1 MTRRPVF
8 LSGRRPALLAL
19 LAGMALLTP
28 AAHAARMTL
37 SGEDLDLSVP
47 CTGQVRVVVD
57 PAMKDG
63 ATLDSSSMT
72 QVAMHTGK
80 EEAQS
85 RISIATKACAPNGK
99 LTISISPSTGLTIH
113 DSHDTHFIITGKLA
127 SLDASLDSTTMDIED
142 TQSLDLNMQGASS
155 VHIKSLERAA
165 QIVASG
171 TSTLTADTAQL
182 AALSAQLTQNA
193 TMTLSGSSIDALTL
207 VTADQASATILG
219 HATVATVAAN
229 GTGEVNIESVSGP
242 MVRSGKGTVRVGA
255 PNGVIYR
262 PTPPPP
268 AALPVPATPVPLPS
282 TPVQTPVRGVDAAPA
297 VPTPVVPTPAPV
309 PAPTAPSIPESPA
322 VPQAPSA
329 TPSAKVA
336 QPDNAPV
343 TTSPVANVPAAAAP
357 ATPSTFGSAST
368 PLTAPQTSPAAPAPQ
383 HSKTPAKPTVT
394 PAPEST
400 SAPSTPTPATPT
412 PVTPTP
418 VTPAPVAP
426 TLANPATVTPPAAGN
441 GSQNGSQGE

>member
-8 LSGRRPALLAL
+8 FSTPRPVLLVLLAGVALLA
-19 LAGMALLTP
+19 P

-99 LTISISPSTGLTIH
+99 LTISISPNTGLTIH
-113 DSHDTHFIITGKLA
+113 DSHDTHFVITGTLA

-171 TSTLTADTAQL
+171 TSTLTADTVQL
-182 AALSAQLTQNA
+182 TALSAQLTQNA
-193 TMTLSGSSIDALTL
+193 AMTLSGSSIDALTL

-229 GTGEVNIESVSGP
+229 GTGEVNIETVSGP

-255 PNGVIYR
+255 QNGVIYR
-262 PTPPPP
+262 PTSPPP
-268 AALPVPATPVPLPS
+268 APLPVPTTPAPLPS
-282 TPVQTPVRGVDAAPA
+282 TPVQAPA
-297 VPTPVVPTPAPV
+297 TRTEATATV
-309 PAPTAPSIPESPA
+309 PAPIVPAPAPIPAPTVPSAPESPT
-322 VPQAPSA
+322 VPQAPIV
-329 TPSAKVA
+329 TPSAKAA
-336 QPDNAPV
+336 QSDNAPV
-343 TTSPVANVPAAAAP
+343 VTSPAANTPVTATPTTSA
-357 ATPSTFGSAST
+357 SAST
-368 PLTAPQTSPAAPAPQ
+368 PITAPQTASPTAPQTSPAPQ
-383 HSKTPAKPTVT
+383 DSKTPAKPIIT

-400 SAPSTPTPATPT
+400 PAPTTPAPATPT
-412 PVTPTP
+412 L
-418 VTPAPVAP
+418 VTPAP
-426 TLANPATVTPPAAGN
+426 ANPATVTPPAAGN
-441 GSQNGSQGE
+441 HSQGE

>member
-8 LSGRRPALLAL
+8 FSGPRPALLAL
-19 LAGMALLTP
+19 LAGVTLLAP
-28 AAHAARMTL
+28 AAHAARLTL

-63 ATLDSSSMT
+63 ATLDSSSMA

-99 LTISISPSTGLTIH
+99 LTISISPNTGLTIH
-113 DSHDTHFIITGKLA
+113 DSHDTHFVITGKLA

-171 TSTLTADTAQL
+171 ASTLTADTVQL
-182 AALSAQLTQNA
+182 TALSAQLTQNA
-193 TMTLSGSSIDALTL
+193 AMTLSGSSIDALTL

-229 GTGEVNIESVSGP
+229 GTGEVNIEAVSGP

-255 PNGVIYR
+255 QNGVIYR

-268 AALPVPATPVPLPS
+268 APLPVPATPAPLPS
-282 TPVQTPVRGVDAAPA
+282 TPVQAPA
-297 VPTPVVPTPAPV
+297 TGTEAATTVPAPVVPAPAPV
-309 PAPTAPSIPESPA
+309 PAPTAPSVPESPT
-322 VPQAPSA
+322 VPQAPSV
-329 TPSAKVA
+329 TPSAKAA

-343 TTSPVANVPAAAAP
+343 TTPPAATAPATEAP
-357 ATPSTFGSAST
+357 ATPSTSASAST
-368 PLTAPQTSPAAPAPQ
+368 PVTTPQTAAPTAPQTSPAAPAPQ
-383 HSKTPAKPTVT
+383 DSKTPAKPTVT

-400 SAPSTPTPATPT
+400 PAPTTPAPATPT

-418 VTPAPVAP
+418 
-426 TLANPATVTPPAAGN
+426 ANPATITPPAAGN
-441 GSQNGSQGE
+441 GSQGD

>member
-8 LSGRRPALLAL
+8 FSGPRPALLAL
-19 LAGMALLTP
+19 LAGVALLAP

-63 ATLDSSSMT
+63 ATLDSSSMA

-80 EEAQS
+80 EEAES

-113 DSHDTHFIITGKLA
+113 DSHDTHFVITGKLA

-171 TSTLTADTAQL
+171 ASTLTADTAQL

-229 GTGEVNIESVSGP
+229 GTGEVNIEAVSGP

-255 PNGVIYR
+255 QNGVIYR

-268 AALPVPATPVPLPS
+268 AALPVPATPAPLPS
-282 TPVQTPVRGVDAAPA
+282 TPVQAPA
-297 VPTPVVPTPAPV
+297 TGTEAAVPAPVAPTPAPV
-309 PAPTAPSIPESPA
+309 PAPTAPSVPESPA
-322 VPQAPSA
+322 VPQAPSV
-329 TPSAKVA
+329 TPSAKAA

-343 TTSPVANVPAAAAP
+343 TIPPAANAPATAAP
-357 ATPSTFGSAST
+357 ATPSTSASAST
-368 PLTAPQTSPAAPAPQ
+368 PVTAPQTASQTAPQTSPAAPAPQ
-383 HSKTPAKPTVT
+383 DSKTPTKPTVT

-400 SAPSTPTPATPT
+400 PAPVTPAPATPT
-412 PVTPTP
+412 PVTP
-418 VTPAPVAP
+418 AP
-426 TLANPATVTPPAAGN
+426 ANPATVTPPAAGN
-441 GSQNGSQGE
+441 GSQGE

>member
-8 LSGRRPALLAL
+8 FSGPRPALLAL
-19 LAGMALLTP
+19 LAGVALLAP

-63 ATLDSSSMT
+63 ATLDSSSMA

-80 EEAQS
+80 EEAES

-113 DSHDTHFIITGKLA
+113 DSHDTHFVITGKLA

-171 TSTLTADTAQL
+171 ASTLTADTAQL

-229 GTGEVNIESVSGP
+229 GTGEVNIEAVSGP

-255 PNGVIYR
+255 QNGVIYR
-262 PTPPPP
+262 PTLPPP
-268 AALPVPATPVPLPS
+268 AALPVPATPAPLPS
-282 TPVQTPVRGVDAAPA
+282 TPVQAPA
-297 VPTPVVPTPAPV
+297 TGTEAAATVPAPVVPTPAPV
-309 PAPTAPSIPESPA
+309 PAPTAPSVPESPA
-322 VPQAPSA
+322 VPQAPSV
-329 TPSAKVA
+329 TPSAKAV

-343 TTSPVANVPAAAAP
+343 TTPPAANAPATAAP
-357 ATPSTFGSAST
+357 ATPSTSASAST
-368 PLTAPQTSPAAPAPQ
+368 PVTAPQTASPTAPQTSPAAPAPQ
-383 HSKTPAKPTVT
+383 DSKTPAKPTVT

-400 SAPSTPTPATPT
+400 PAPVTPAPATPT
-412 PVTPTP
+412 PVI
-418 VTPAPVAP
+418 PAP
-426 TLANPATVTPPAAGN
+426 ANPATVTPPAAGN
-441 GSQNGSQGE
+441 GSQGE

>member
-8 LSGRRPALLAL
+8 FSGPRPALLAL
-19 LAGMALLTP
+19 LAP

-63 ATLDSSSMT
+63 ATLDSSSMA

-80 EEAQS
+80 EEAES

-113 DSHDTHFIITGKLA
+113 DSHDTHFVITGKLA

-171 TSTLTADTAQL
+171 ASTLTADTAQL

-229 GTGEVNIESVSGP
+229 GTGEVNIEAVSGP

-255 PNGVIYR
+255 QNGVIYR

-268 AALPVPATPVPLPS
+268 AALPVPATPAPLPS
-282 TPVQTPVRGVDAAPA
+282 TPVQAPA
-297 VPTPVVPTPAPV
+297 TGTEAAVPAPVAPTPAPV
-309 PAPTAPSIPESPA
+309 PAPTAPSVPESPA
-322 VPQAPSA
+322 VPQAPSV
-329 TPSAKVA
+329 TPSAKAA

-343 TTSPVANVPAAAAP
+343 TTPPAANAPATAAP
-357 ATPSTFGSAST
+357 ATPSTSASAST
-368 PLTAPQTSPAAPAPQ
+368 PVTAPQTASPTAPQTSPAAPAPQ
-383 HSKTPAKPTVT
+383 DSKTPTKPTGT

-400 SAPSTPTPATPT
+400 PAPVTPAPA
-412 PVTPTP
+412 TPTP
-418 VTPAPVAP
+418 VTPAPVTP
-426 TLANPATVTPPAAGN
+426 TPANPATVTPPAAGN
-441 GSQNGSQGE
+441 GSQGE

>member
-8 LSGRRPALLAL
+8 FSGPRPALLAL
-19 LAGMALLTP
+19 LAGVALLAP
-28 AAHAARMTL
+28 AAHAARLTL

-63 ATLDSSSMT
+63 ATLDSSSMA

-99 LTISISPSTGLTIH
+99 LTISISPNTGLTIH
-113 DSHDTHFIITGKLA
+113 DSHDTHFVITGKLA

-171 TSTLTADTAQL
+171 ASTLTADTVQL
-182 AALSAQLTQNA
+182 TALSAQLTQNA
-193 TMTLSGSSIDALTL
+193 AMTLSGSSIDALTL

-229 GTGEVNIESVSGP
+229 GTGEVNIEAVSGP

-255 PNGVIYR
+255 QNGVIYR

-268 AALPVPATPVPLPS
+268 APLPVPATPAPLPS
-282 TPVQTPVRGVDAAPA
+282 TPVQAPA
-297 VPTPVVPTPAPV
+297 TGTEAATTVPAPVVPAPAPV
-309 PAPTAPSIPESPA
+309 LAPTAPSVPESPT
-322 VPQAPSA
+322 VPQAPSV
-329 TPSAKVA
+329 TPSAKAA

-343 TTSPVANVPAAAAP
+343 TTTPPAANAPAAAAP
-357 ATPSTFGSAST
+357 ATPSTSASAST
-368 PLTAPQTSPAAPAPQ
+368 PVTAPQTASPTAPQTSPAAPASQ
-383 HSKTPAKPTVT
+383 DSKTPAKPTVT
-394 PAPEST
+394 PVPEST
-400 SAPSTPTPATPT
+400 SAPTTPAPATPT

-418 VTPAPVAP
+418 
-426 TLANPATVTPPAAGN
+426 ANPATVTPPAAGN
-441 GSQNGSQGE
+441 GSQGD

>member
-8 LSGRRPALLAL
+8 FSGPRPALLAL
-19 LAGMALLTP
+19 LAGVALLAP

-63 ATLDSSSMT
+63 ATLDSSSMA

-80 EEAQS
+80 EEAES

-113 DSHDTHFIITGKLA
+113 DSHDTHFVITGKLA

-171 TSTLTADTAQL
+171 ASTLTADTAQL

-229 GTGEVNIESVSGP
+229 GTGEVNIEAVSGP

-255 PNGVIYR
+255 QNGVIYR

-268 AALPVPATPVPLPS
+268 AATKI
-282 TPVQTPVRGVDAAPA
+282 QFY
-297 VPTPVVPTPAPV
+297 
-309 PAPTAPSIPESPA
+309 I
-322 VPQAPSA
+322 
-329 TPSAKVA
+329 
-336 QPDNAPV
+336 
-343 TTSPVANVPAAAAP
+343 
-357 ATPSTFGSAST
+357 F
-368 PLTAPQTSPAAPAPQ
+368 
-383 HSKTPAKPTVT
+383 
-394 PAPEST
+394 
-400 SAPSTPTPATPT
+400 
-412 PVTPTP
+412 
-418 VTPAPVAP
+418 
-426 TLANPATVTPPAAGN
+426 
-441 GSQNGSQGE
+441 

>member
-8 LSGRRPALLAL
+8 FSGPRPALLAL
-19 LAGMALLTP
+19 LAGVALLAP

-63 ATLDSSSMT
+63 ATLDSSSMA

-99 LTISISPSTGLTIH
+99 LTISISPNTGLTIH
-113 DSHDTHFIITGKLA
+113 DSHDTHFVITGKLA

-171 TSTLTADTAQL
+171 ASTLTADTVQL
-182 AALSAQLTQNA
+182 TALSAQLTQNA
-193 TMTLSGSSIDALTL
+193 AMTLSGSSIDALTL

-229 GTGEVNIESVSGP
+229 GTGEVNIEAVSGP

-255 PNGVIYR
+255 QNGVIYR

-268 AALPVPATPVPLPS
+268 APLPVPATPAPQPS
-282 TPVQTPVRGVDAAPA
+282 TPVQAPA
-297 VPTPVVPTPAPV
+297 TGTEAAATVPAPVVPAPAPV
-309 PAPTAPSIPESPA
+309 PAPTAPSVPESPT
-322 VPQAPSA
+322 VPQAPSV
-329 TPSAKVA
+329 TPSTKAA
-336 QPDNAPV
+336 QPDSAPV
-343 TTSPVANVPAAAAP
+343 TTPPAATAPSTEAP
-357 ATPSTFGSAST
+357 ATPSTSASAST
-368 PLTAPQTSPAAPAPQ
+368 PVTAPQTAAPTAPQTSPAAPAPQ
-383 HSKTPAKPTVT
+383 DSKTPAKPTVT
-394 PAPEST
+394 PVPEST
-400 SAPSTPTPATPT
+400 PAPTTPAPA
-412 PVTPTP
+412 TPTP
-418 VTPAPVAP
+418 VTPAPVTP
-426 TLANPATVTPPAAGN
+426 TPANPATVTPPAAGN
-441 GSQNGSQGE
+441 GSQGD

>member
-8 LSGRRPALLAL
+8 FSGPRPALLAL
-19 LAGMALLTP
+19 LAGVALLAP

-63 ATLDSSSMT
+63 ATLDSSSMA

-80 EEAQS
+80 EEAES

-113 DSHDTHFIITGKLA
+113 DSHDTHFVITGKLA

-171 TSTLTADTAQL
+171 ASTLTADTAQL

-229 GTGEVNIESVSGP
+229 GTGEVNIEAVSGP

-255 PNGVIYR
+255 QNGVIYR

-268 AALPVPATPVPLPS
+268 AALPVPATPAPLPS
-282 TPVQTPVRGVDAAPA
+282 TPVQAPA
-297 VPTPVVPTPAPV
+297 TGTEAAVPAPVVPTPAPV
-309 PAPTAPSIPESPA
+309 PAPTAPSVPESPA
-322 VPQAPSA
+322 VSQAPSV
-329 TPSAKVA
+329 TPSAKAA

-343 TTSPVANVPAAAAP
+343 TTPPAANAPATAAP
-357 ATPSTFGSAST
+357 ATPSTSASAST
-368 PLTAPQTSPAAPAPQ
+368 PVTAPQTASPTAAQTSPAAPAPQ
-383 HSKTPAKPTVT
+383 DSKTPAKPTVT

-400 SAPSTPTPATPT
+400 PAPITPAPATPT
-412 PVTPTP
+412 PVTP
-418 VTPAPVAP
+418 AP
-426 TLANPATVTPPAAGN
+426 ANPATVTPPAAGN
-441 GSQNGSQGE
+441 GSQGE

>member
-8 LSGRRPALLAL
+8 FSVPRPVLLVLLAGVALLA
-19 LAGMALLTP
+19 P

-47 CTGQVRVVVD
+47 CTEQVRVVVD

-99 LTISISPSTGLTIH
+99 LTISISPNTGLTIH
-113 DSHDTHFIITGKLA
+113 DSHDTHFVITGKLA

-171 TSTLTADTAQL
+171 TSTLTADTVQL
-182 AALSAQLTQNA
+182 TALSAQLTQNA
-193 TMTLSGSSIDALTL
+193 AMTLSGSSIDALTL

-229 GTGEVNIESVSGP
+229 GTGEVNIETVSGP

-255 PNGVIYR
+255 QNGVIYR
-262 PTPPPP
+262 PTSPPP
-268 AALPVPATPVPLPS
+268 APLPVPTTPAPLPS
-282 TPVQTPVRGVDAAPA
+282 TPVQAPA
-297 VPTPVVPTPAPV
+297 TGTEATATV
-309 PAPTAPSIPESPA
+309 PAPIVPAPAPIPAPTVPSAPESPT
-322 VPQAPSA
+322 VPQAPIV
-329 TPSAKVA
+329 TPSAKAA
-336 QPDNAPV
+336 QSDNAPV
-343 TTSPVANVPAAAAP
+343 VTSPAANTPVTATPTTSA
-357 ATPSTFGSAST
+357 SAST
-368 PLTAPQTSPAAPAPQ
+368 PITAPQTASPTAPQTSPAPQ
-383 HSKTPAKPTVT
+383 DSNTPAKPIIT

-400 SAPSTPTPATPT
+400 PASPTPAPATPT
-412 PVTPTP
+412 L
-418 VTPAPVAP
+418 VTPAP
-426 TLANPATVTPPAAGN
+426 ANPATVTPPAAGN
-441 GSQNGSQGE
+441 HSQGE

>member
-8 LSGRRPALLAL
+8 FSVPRPVLLVLLAGVALLA
-19 LAGMALLTP
+19 P

-99 LTISISPSTGLTIH
+99 LTISISPNTGLTIH
-113 DSHDTHFIITGKLA
+113 DSHDTHFVITGKLA

-171 TSTLTADTAQL
+171 TSTLTADTVQL
-182 AALSAQLTQNA
+182 TALSAQLTQNA
-193 TMTLSGSSIDALTL
+193 AMTLSGSSIDALTL

-229 GTGEVNIESVSGP
+229 GTGEVNIETVSGP

-255 PNGVIYR
+255 QNGVIYR
-262 PTPPPP
+262 PTSPPP
-268 AALPVPATPVPLPS
+268 APLPVPTTPAPLPS
-282 TPVQTPVRGVDAAPA
+282 TPVQAPA
-297 VPTPVVPTPAPV
+297 TGTEASATV
-309 PAPTAPSIPESPA
+309 PAPIVPAPAPIPAPTVPSAPESPT
-322 VPQAPSA
+322 VPQAPIV
-329 TPSAKVA
+329 TPSAKAA
-336 QPDNAPV
+336 QSDNAPV
-343 TTSPVANVPAAAAP
+343 VTSPAANTPVTTTPTTSA
-357 ATPSTFGSAST
+357 SAST
-368 PLTAPQTSPAAPAPQ
+368 PITAPQTASPTAPQTSPAPQ
-383 HSKTPAKPTVT
+383 NSNTPAKPIIT

-400 SAPSTPTPATPT
+400 PAPTTPAPATPT
-412 PVTPTP
+412 L
-418 VTPAPVAP
+418 VTPAP
-426 TLANPATVTPPAAGN
+426 ANPATVTPPAAGN
-441 GSQNGSQGE
+441 HSQGE

>member
-8 LSGRRPALLAL
+8 FSVPRPVLLVLLAGVALLA
-19 LAGMALLTP
+19 P

-99 LTISISPSTGLTIH
+99 LTISISPNTGLTIH
-113 DSHDTHFIITGKLA
+113 DSHDTHFVITGKLA

-171 TSTLTADTAQL
+171 TSTLTADTVQL
-182 AALSAQLTQNA
+182 TALSAQLTQNA
-193 TMTLSGSSIDALTL
+193 AMTLSGSSIDALTL

-229 GTGEVNIESVSGP
+229 GTGEVNIETVSGP

-255 PNGVIYR
+255 QNGVIYR
-262 PTPPPP
+262 PTSPPP
-268 AALPVPATPVPLPS
+268 APLPVPTTPAPLPS
-282 TPVQTPVRGVDAAPA
+282 TPVQAPA
-297 VPTPVVPTPAPV
+297 TGTEATATV
-309 PAPTAPSIPESPA
+309 PAPIVPAPAPIPAPESPT
-322 VPQAPSA
+322 VPQAPIV
-329 TPSAKVA
+329 TPSAKAA
-336 QPDNAPV
+336 QSDNAPV
-343 TTSPVANVPAAAAP
+343 VTSPAANTPVTATPTTSA
-357 ATPSTFGSAST
+357 SAST
-368 PLTAPQTSPAAPAPQ
+368 PITAPQTASPTAPQTSPAPQ
-383 HSKTPAKPTVT
+383 NSNTPAKPIIT

-400 SAPSTPTPATPT
+400 PAPTTPAPATPT
-412 PVTPTP
+412 L
-418 VTPAPVAP
+418 VTPAP
-426 TLANPATVTPPAAGN
+426 ANPATVTPPAAGN
-441 GSQNGSQGE
+441 HSQGE